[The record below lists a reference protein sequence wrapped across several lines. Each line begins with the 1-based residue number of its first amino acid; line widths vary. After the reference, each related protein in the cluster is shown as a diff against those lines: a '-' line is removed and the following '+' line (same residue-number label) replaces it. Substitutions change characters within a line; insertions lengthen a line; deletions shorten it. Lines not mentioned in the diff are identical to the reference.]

1 MAHCKYW
8 VLIMKIFKLISRLV
22 LQLPIAHMITLFSVI
37 IPAFAEPPAPNQL
50 PTVGT
55 LLSGQASIL
64 QTGAIMTI
72 NQSTSKAAISW
83 TSFDIGSGSK
93 VNINQP
99 NKSSVLLNQVL
110 SSNPTQIFGNL
121 NANGQVFLTNPS
133 GVYFSPSANVNVG
146 GLVATTNTISATDF
160 MAGLSTFYNNGSTAG
175 VINEGNLSAHLA
187 GYIALLAPNVI
198 NNGVIVAQMG
208 TIAMAAGQ
216 QYVLQFIGNSLNAVA
231 VTPATIATLV
241 ANANAV
247 YAPGGLIIMS
257 AQAARQI
264 QGGIIGNTGVLDA
277 TGITSNGGVIQ
288 LTASNTID
296 VGGTIKANA
305 GSLSAL
311 NGGRISIISDL
322 SNPISQTNV
331 RGLISADA
339 SNLGG
344 NGGSIETS
352 ASILKVNSSA
362 IISTRAPN
370 GVTGNWTLDPT
381 NFVVDSALNAG
392 DITGATLAGNLL
404 ASNVTILSSNGK
416 GGTLGDIQINQPVNW
431 VGATTLTLNA
441 VHDVIDN
448 SAINSTTG
456 YASLM
461 IIAGHNATINANL
474 SSVGGY
480 ALINVNAGNNILIGP
495 GSALTATAASA
506 STVFNAGLDF
516 ISSGSITSIGA
527 SSSVSITAGRD
538 VTTLANAAIVGVG
551 AGIKVA
557 VNAGRNINIGSP
569 VSVNAAGASLQLI
582 SGLSGTTPGI
592 NSGTVVLNAAVA
604 SPNLTIRF
612 NPDGYANT
620 AADIALYPALSDSR
634 AWVYA
639 KGINKVYDSNTSAT
653 LGLDG
658 FPLTGSGLS
667 LISGT
672 ANFNNPNV
680 GLSKSI
686 TYNNFGLAG
695 SSTSSYALLGSSG
708 TTSANITP
716 MALNVIAVGN
726 NKVYDGTTVAT
737 ANLSATPL
745 QGDTLN
751 LVYTSASFTDANV
764 GAGKVVNVSGIS
776 GSSNYSFNNNALT
789 SANISPANLTL
800 TASNYNKIYGQIP
813 VLTGFTQSGLV
824 NNETVGNLNLVSPG
838 QLPTA
843 GVLSGPYVIN
853 ASNASG
859 GTFNSSNY
867 SISYLPGLLF
877 VRPVGL
883 LITVADALKPYG
895 STIIPT
901 SFTVDGL
908 VNGETVGSLNET
920 SPGAAANASSNG
932 NPYVITPGVMSGGT
946 FNPTNYN
953 IKYVNGTLTVI
964 N

>member
-1 MAHCKYW
+1 MAHCKHR
-8 VLIMKIFKLISRLV
+8 VLIMKIYKRISTGVFQFTIVLIATTSWT
-22 LQLPIAHMITLFSVI
+22 IS
-37 IPAFAEPPAPNQL
+37 PAFAGPPAPNQL
-50 PTVGT
+50 PTVGA

-64 QTGAIMTI
+64 QTGSIMSI
-72 NQSTSKAAISW
+72 NQSTPKAVISW
-83 TSFDIGSGSK
+83 SSFDIGSGSK
-93 VNINQP
+93 VNITQP
-99 NKSSVLLNQVL
+99 SSSSVLLNQVL
-110 SSNPTQIFGNL
+110 SSSPTQIFGNL
-121 NANGQVFLTNPS
+121 NSNGQVFLTNPS
-133 GVYFSPSANVNVG
+133 GVYFSPSATVNVA
-146 GLVATTNTISATDF
+146 GLVVTTNTLSAADF
-160 MAGLSTFYNNGSTAG
+160 LAGLSTFKSNGSSAR
-175 VINEGNLSAHLA
+175 VINDGNLTAHLA
-187 GYIALLAPNVI
+187 GYIALLSPNVI

-216 QYVLQFIGNSLNAVA
+216 QYVLQFFGNSLNSVA
-231 VTPATIATLV
+231 VTPASIATLV

-264 QGGIIGNTGVLDA
+264 QGGVIGNTGVLDA
-277 TGITSNGGVIQ
+277 TGVSSSGGVIQ
-288 LTASNTID
+288 LTASHTID

-305 GSLSAL
+305 GPTSIS

-322 SNPISQTNV
+322 TNPISQVNV
-331 RGLISADA
+331 SGLISAEA
-339 SNLGG
+339 SSLGG
-344 NGGSIETS
+344 NGGAIETS
-352 ASILKVNSSA
+352 ASILKVNSTA
-362 IISTRAPN
+362 NISTRAPN
-370 GVTGNWTLDPT
+370 GVTGNWILDPT

-404 ASNVTILSSNGK
+404 ASNVTILSANGK
-416 GGTLGDIQINQPVNW
+416 GGSLGDIQINQPVNW

-456 YASLM
+456 YASLV
-461 IIAGHNATINANL
+461 ITAGHNAMINANL

-480 ALINVNAGNNILIGP
+480 ASINVNAGNNILLGT

-527 SSSVSITAGRD
+527 SSSVSIAAGRD

-551 AGIKVA
+551 ASVKLA
-557 VNAGRNINIGSP
+557 VNAGRNINVGSP
-569 VSVNAAGASLQLI
+569 VSVNAAGASVQLI
-582 SGLSGTTPGI
+582 SGLSGTTPGVA
-592 NSGTVVLNAAVA
+592 SGTVVLNAAVA

-639 KGINKVYDSNTSAT
+639 KGVNKVYDSNTSAT

-667 LISGT
+667 LMNGT
-672 ANFNNPNV
+672 ANFVNPSAGFSSTINF
-680 GLSKSI
+680 
-686 TYNNFGLAG
+686 NNFSLSGIN
-695 SSTSSYALLGSSG
+695 TFSYALLSGSG

-716 MALNVIAVGN
+716 LALNVTALGN
-726 NKVYDGTTVAT
+726 NKVYDGTLVGTVS
-737 ANLSATPL
+737 LSATPL
-745 QGDTLN
+745 LGDTLN
-751 LVYTSASFTDANV
+751 LVYTSASFTDPNV
-764 GAGKVVNVSGIS
+764 GAGKGVTVSGIS
-776 GSSNYSFNNNALT
+776 GSSNYSFNNSTLT
-789 SANISPANLTL
+789 SANITPANLTL
-800 TASNYNKIYGQIP
+800 TASNFNKTYGQTPI
-813 VLTGFTQSGLV
+813 LKGFTQLGLMS
-824 NNETVGNLNLVSPG
+824 NETVGSLNLESIG
-838 QLPTA
+838 LLATA
-843 GVLSGPYVIN
+843 GVTAGPYTIN

-859 GTFNSSNY
+859 GTFNSNNY
-867 SISYLPGLLF
+867 TINYLPGLLF
-877 VRPVGL
+877 VQPVGL

-895 STIIPT
+895 TAIIPT

-908 VNGETVGSLNET
+908 VNAETVGSLMET
-920 SPGAAANASSNG
+920 SPGTAANASASG
-932 NPYVITPGVMSGGT
+932 NPYVIKPGVMSGGT